1 MAASTKKVFVYNIL
15 EPEVGFNIKKLS
27 EKTLCTLGGE
37 CLQDNFGLEFCNM
50 EMSLNAST
58 SIFMHTP
65 LIEL

>member
-15 EPEVGFNIKKLS
+15 KPEIGLNIKKLS
-27 EKTLCTLGGE
+27 KKTLCIPGGG

-58 SIFMHTP
+58 SIFMNTP
-65 LIEL
+65 LFEL